1 MSTHCVSF
9 KTNVNVANAHQM
21 KERDCARVKHHR
33 AGHQPYSHHGKQ
45 PQPCGTSGSATCIP
59 VTNNSVTYLASVGF
73 GEPATSCQLL
83 IDTGSSNTWVMRSS
97 RKDTPACTVR
107 IYSPI
112 FIFFPDLF
120 PGHAQESITY
130 GKGATM
136 GTLCTDQVTLCPSL
150 VIKGQTVGL
159 ADQASDMGDT
169 AGILGIGPVDLTAP
183 LPTKPRFR
191 PSPTTALS
199 KGSSGVECVGIS
211 YKPTTA
217 DSNGMTGHLCFGG
230 ADPKMYTGDLNY
242 VPITK
247 TQPACYYW
255 GMDQSI
261 SYDGQEIMPLTAGI
275 ADTGT
280 TLCMLPQ
287 SAFEAYQKATGATLD
302 DATGLLCITPDQY
315 KNMKSMKFHI
325 GGVQYEL
332 IRDAQL
338 WPRCQNESIGGS
350 KDKTYCIF
358 ASMGEME
365 NQGLDFINGYTFL
378 QRFYSVYDTTNSRL
392 GFATTQDTMTQTN
405 Y

>member
-9 KTNVNVANAHQM
+9 KTNVNVANAQQM

-83 IDTGSSNTWVMRSS
+83 IDTESRFVEHLGHEKLSQGYSS
-97 RKDTPACTVR
+97 
-107 IYSPI
+107 
-112 FIFFPDLF
+112 LH
-120 PGHAQESITY
+120 GHAQESITY
-130 GKGATM
+130 GKGATT

-150 VIKGQTVGL
+150 VVKDQIVGL
-159 ADQASDMGDT
+159 ADQASEMGYI
-169 AGILGIGPVDLTAP
+169 AGILATTSDKTEI
-183 LPTKPRFR
+183 PTVTDNCVKQG
-191 PSPTTALS
+191 LI
-199 KGSSGVECVGIS
+199 GVECVGIS

-230 ADPKMYTGDLNY
+230 ADPNMYTGDLNY

-287 SAFEAYQKATGATLD
+287 SAFDAYQKATGATLD
-302 DATGLLCITPDQY
+302 GATGLLCITPDQY
-315 KNMKSMKFHI
+315 KNMKSMKFNI
-325 GGVQYEL
+325 CGVEYEL
-332 IRDAQL
+332 IPDAQL

-392 GFATTQDTMTQTN
+392 GFATTQDTMAQTN